1 MILRWLHNVPDFP
14 DIIMHL
20 SNVLLLHIQAH
31 LPLFHDS
38 NLRKSQV

>member
-1 MILRWLHNVPDFP
+1 MIRRWLHDVSDFP
-14 DIIMHL
+14 EVIMHFL
-20 SNVLLLHIQAH
+20 NMLLLHMQAH

>member
-1 MILRWLHNVPDFP
+1 MILRWLHDVSDFP
-14 DIIMHL
+14 EVIMHFL
-20 SNVLLLHIQAH
+20 NMLLHIQAH